1 MEISEKT
8 LILIVIIVIFTV
20 TFITSAVITYR
31 IRRKLS
37 EQKNNKERKDKTS

>member
-1 MEISEKT
+1 MEI

-20 TFITSAVITYR
+20 TFIASAVITYR

-37 EQKNNKERKDKTS
+37 EQKKNQERKDKNS